1 MTCRCAHRASV
12 NGKVVEDT
20 KARDKPI
27 VAIYG
32 GRPYTGGLCQGVEE
46 ALSTM
51 QAGKTEAH
59 VHGRSCKSHC
69 LVCLSLLRV
78 LAAATQMHCRLRLV
92 LASHAGR
99 SGQLVVYDLS

>member
-51 QAGKTEAH
+51 QAGKAQ
-59 VHGRSCKSHC
+59 
-69 LVCLSLLRV
+69 
-78 LAAATQMHCRLRLV
+78 AP
-92 LASHAGR
+92 
-99 SGQLVVYDLS
+99 D